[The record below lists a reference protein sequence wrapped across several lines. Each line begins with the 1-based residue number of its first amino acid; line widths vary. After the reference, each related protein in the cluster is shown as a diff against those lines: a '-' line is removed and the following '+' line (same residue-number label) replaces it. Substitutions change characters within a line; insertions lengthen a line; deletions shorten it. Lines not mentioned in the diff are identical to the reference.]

1 MAAKAAN
8 TWDGAARQPDHIW
21 YYVGGGVLILAG
33 ILGAVSANITLLVQC
48 RSAGNSH
55 QETPKRVA
63 RRRAERLTGRA
74 GSIATLLKIIKK
86 F

>member
-33 ILGAVSANITLLVQC
+33 ILGAV
-48 RSAGNSH
+48 
-55 QETPKRVA
+55 
-63 RRRAERLTGRA
+63 RRRKAN
-74 GSIATLLKIIKK
+74 
-86 F
+86 